1 MSNNKYNNRLA
12 VLKVDKAIHDPKT
25 KADRDTAEQFL
36 HFAQWCELRGRFT
49 SYQMYAELKKIMVL
63 NYMAYKNEGM
73 LFEILSNNF
82 NLDVKRNRKTNLII
96 CRQRVVV

>member
-25 KADRDTAEQFL
+25 KADKRTANQFL

-49 SYQMYAELKKIMVL
+49 SNQMYTELKRIMVL
-63 NYMAYKNEGM
+63 NYMAYKNEQM
-73 LFEILSNNF
+73 LFEILSDNF
-82 NLDVKRNRKTNLII
+82 NLEVKRNRKTNLII
-96 CRQRVVV
+96 CRQRGVV